1 MIKKVFFLFV
11 LISTISFS
19 QEKKLDSIKQL
30 LETYKKEDTT
40 RVSMLIDLT
49 KYYHSRD
56 FNDGLPLAQEAL
68 ALAKKIG
75 YKRGEGYSLN
85 SLSTFYVIKGEL
97 DKGIA
102 YALQAKKILEEIKD
116 TDNLIFTHNLL
127 ARIYTKNQQPEKA
140 LELHIQEL
148 PLQLLVLGLF
158 IIPKAIIKKQLKLQ
172 VTSFLFI
179 KNTIKNLML
188 LIHRHYFLKVILV

>member
-116 TDNLIFTHNLL
+116 TAHKLSKPSKNYKLCLVIYKLCLGIYKLSL
-127 ARIYTKNQQPEKA
+127 AISCR
-140 LELHIQEL
+140 
-148 PLQLLVLGLF
+148 
-158 IIPKAIIKKQLKLQ
+158 
-172 VTSFLFI
+172 SD
-179 KNTIKNLML
+179 
-188 LIHRHYFLKVILV
+188 